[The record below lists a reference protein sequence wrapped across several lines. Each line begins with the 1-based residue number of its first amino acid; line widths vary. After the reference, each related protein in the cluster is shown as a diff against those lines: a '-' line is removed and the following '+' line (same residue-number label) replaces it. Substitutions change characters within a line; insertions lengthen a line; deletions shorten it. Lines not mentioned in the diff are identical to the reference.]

1 MLLHSPRVKFD
12 SPHRAGM
19 RFDVV
24 LVALAL
30 ALAGCSSADAP
41 ASPPAKSSGHSS
53 ANSPP
58 PPAATDPGADA
69 GATVYTMACARCHG
83 PTGAGDGELSAR
95 LGVPSL
101 RTPRVA
107 AMPPA
112 EMAALIRDGRG
123 AMPPHGNRLPP
134 AQIEQVSAFVR
145 GLAEKR

>member
-30 ALAGCSSADAP
+30 ALAGCSSGDSSAGSSAR
-41 ASPPAKSSGHSS
+41 SP

-58 PPAATDPGADA
+58 PPPAINPGADA

-107 AMPPA
+107 AMAPA

-145 GLAEKR
+145 GLTEKR